1 MSTVY
6 KRVILVTGSNTGI
19 GFEIV
24 RCLAEKGHTVYLS
37 ARNVQAGLDAQS
49 QLKDAGLDVKFV
61 HLDVT
66 SSSSVSAAKEVIEKA
81 EGHLDSL
88 VLNHGISM
96 MQNNMGGPLHVSL
109 SSIQATLDT
118 NLFGLITVCQTFAPL
133 LRSAPSGYACI
144 VQNSTDMA
152 SNTVMATSPKFILH
166 RAISYNTSKAAANS
180 YMIALAKELEGEIK
194 VNIVTPGFVTTKLN
208 GFAPGGKTPRQ
219 GAEIIAPW
227 ALLGPEDNDKHCELG
242 FISRIPVLIRCYT
255 AGLFW
260 GPDGRFDW

>member
-1 MSTVY
+1 MSTIY

-24 RCLAEKGHTVYLS
+24 RCLGEKGHTVYLS
-37 ARNVQAGLDAQS
+37 ARNLQAGLDAQS
-49 QLKDAGLDVKFV
+49 QLKDAGVDVKFV

-133 LRSAPSGYACI
+133 LRSAPSA
-144 VQNSTDMA
+144 TRA

-166 RAISYNTSKAAANS
+166 RAISYNTSKVAANS
-180 YMIALAKELEGEIK
+180 YMIALAKELEGEVK

-219 GAEIIAPW
+219 GAEIIVPW
-227 ALLGPEDNDKHCELG
+227 ALLGPEDNDKHC
-242 FISRIPVLIRCYT
+242 
-255 AGLFW
+255 LFW